1 MTEYLNALDEDAPEF
16 GKGGGARKRPKA
28 ISLTDP
34 AATWITNRQKE
45 RPHFVYVANHLI
57 DNKLGVIVDCEGSR
71 ANRIEENRVCVSMVE
86 RMKDRFGLT
95 PQRLA
100 ADTACGSGKTLK
112 ALMNSGIEPHVPV
125 IDKSN
130 RSDGTFSRADFDYD
144 TERDVYTCP
153 GGKLLKTTVNIHAD
167 DTLRYRAKTRD
178 CHSCSLKQRRCPN
191 TPQRRVPRDINE
203 GARDYVRA
211 LAKTKAFKKSRDE
224 RKKVEMAFAHMK
236 RIFKL
241 DRFRL
246 RGLSGV
252 RDEVLL
258 TATAQ
263 NLRKLARYV
272 NRPPP
277 SKGEH
282 CFA

>member
-1 MTEYLNALDEDAPEF
+1 M
-16 GKGGGARKRPKA
+16 GKGGRRTTPPKA

-34 AATWITNRQKE
+34 AASWTTKRQKV
-45 RPHFVYVANHLI
+45 RPSFVYDANYLI
-57 DNKLGVIVDCEGSR
+57 DNKLGVIVDAEGTR
-71 ANRIEENRVCVSMVE
+71 ANRIDENRVCVAMVE
-86 RMKDRFGLT
+86 RVRDRFDIR
-95 PQRLA
+95 PDRLC
-100 ADTACGSGKTLK
+100 ADTAYGSGKTLK
-112 ALMNSGIEPHVPV
+112 ALIDCGIEPHVPV

-130 RSDGTFSRADFDYD
+130 RTDGTFSRSDFEYD
-144 TERDVYTCP
+144 PEGDVYICP
-153 GGKLLKTTVNIHAD
+153 GGKILKTTGNVHSD
-167 DTLRYRAKTRD
+167 DTLRYRAKTGD
-178 CHSCSLKQRRCPN
+178 CRSCPLKQRCCPN
-191 TPQRRVPRDINE
+191 MAQRRVPRDINE
-203 GARDYVRA
+203 DARDYVRA
-211 LAKTKAFKKSRDE
+211 LAKTKAFKISRDD

-241 DRFRL
+241 ERFRL

-277 SKGEH
+277 NRREH
-282 CFA
+282 CLA